1 MHMTNEYD
9 DNYQSC
15 HETFVTLRIYSD
27 ILSPEEISNSLQIQP
42 SDTTTKGEVVGTKTK
57 KVREHNGWFL
67 SSEGLIE
74 SKDCRRHFDF
84 LADKIIPIKAR
95 LKKLENEGCEIDIS
109 CFWSS
114 ENGQG
119 GPTLSP
125 KQLKKLSE
133 LEIEIWFDIY

>member
-1 MHMTNEYD
+1 MIEEYN
-9 DNYQSC
+9 DNYESC

-27 ILSPEEISNSLQIQP
+27 NISPEEISKSLKTNP
-42 SDTTTKGEVVGTKTK
+42 SESVSKGDVYGIKTRK
-57 KVREHNGWFL
+57 IRNHNGWFL
-67 SSEGLIE
+67 TSEGFVE

-84 LADKIIPIKAR
+84 LADKITS
-95 LKKLENEGCEIDIS
+95 LKPNFKELQNKGCQIDIS

-125 KQLKKLSE
+125 KQLKKLAQLE
-133 LEIEIWFDIY
+133 LEIWFDIY